1 MLSLAK
7 EKGVITPLD
16 IKAMGLAPENLNK
29 LAKFGLIISH
39 GRGIFEHP
47 DFELTEMHSYV
58 QVASS
63 IPNAVMCLLTAL
75 SIHGIGTEL
84 PHEIWIAIPR
94 GQRPPVSR
102 KLPIRV
108 VTMGSPYYQLGIES
122 RTWEGVEVKVFSAAK
137 TVVDCF
143 RLRRLIGHD
152 IAVEALKE
160 SLRLRLFT
168 VNELHQTAKALKA
181 WNTLRPYVEAILA

>member
-1 MLSLAK
+1 MLFRS
-7 EKGVITPLD
+7 
-16 IKAMGLAPENLNK
+16 
-29 LAKFGLIISH
+29 
-39 GRGIFEHP
+39 
-47 DFELTEMHSYV
+47 SYV